1 MNARRFLRDDSGIA
15 AIEFAAVLMIAVV
28 LIVGTIELAL
38 EMIVDATVQVAA
50 QEASRVGLTTTSPAS
65 GTRQQQALAIVNKI
79 LSGWTKIGANVVVT
93 ESNYGTF
100 GNLANASYTP
110 TSDMGAYG
118 DVVVYNIKL
127 TMQGITGIP
136 KMFGVNELTFQRNY
150 IVQNEK

>member
-1 MNARRFLRDDSGIA
+1 VKARRLLRDDSGIA
-15 AIEFAAVLMIAVV
+15 AIEFAFVLMVAVV

-50 QEASRVGLTTTSPAS
+50 QEASRVGLTTTAPAS
-65 GTRQQQALAIVNKI
+65 GTRQDQASAIVNRI
-79 LSGWTKIGANVVVT
+79 LNGWTKLGAKVVIT
-93 ESNYGTF
+93 EANYVTF

-110 TSDMGAYG
+110 SSDMGAYG

-127 TMQGITGIP
+127 TMQGVTGIP
-136 KMFGVNELTFQRNY
+136 KMFGVKELTFQRNY